1 MNILKKTLKKQVV
14 VLFTI
19 VFVILAL
26 SSCSENET
34 KVDKSTGV
42 CKIISQHSGWN
53 KSLKKAQD
61 NYNLS
66 PAFAMAIIYQ
76 ESNFDANASSKYSSA
91 HGYAQ
96 AINGTWKN
104 FQKDV
109 KTNAKRNN
117 FDDSVQF
124 MGWYMSS
131 LSKSLKLNMSD
142 STNLYMAYMLGAT
155 GFKRY
160 RAGTFKNK
168 NKIIEDKKI
177 AAKVTSYAKIYESQF
192 KKCKV

>member
-14 VLFTI
+14 ALFTI
-19 VFVILAL
+19 VFAIFAL

-42 CKIISQHSGWN
+42 CEIISQYSGWN

-76 ESNFDANASSKYSSA
+76 ESKFDANASSKYSSA
-91 HGYAQ
+91 YGYAQ
-96 AINGTWKN
+96 AINGTWKH

-131 LSKSLKLNMSD
+131 LSKSLKLSMSD
-142 STNLYMAYMLGAT
+142 STNLYIAYMARSNW
-155 GFKRY
+155 F
-160 RAGTFKNK
+160 
-168 NKIIEDKKI
+168 
-177 AAKVTSYAKIYESQF
+177 
-192 KKCKV
+192 